1 MIIIFSENRMGHML
15 KSMRKKLLLSLCLL
29 VGLTAVLAGCTT
41 EKQEDA
47 PSAGIASNEKVVT
60 MSWPRDIGPMNPHLY
75 NPSQMF
81 AQSMIFESLV
91 AYKDGKIEP
100 NLAESWTVSPDGKV
114 YTFKIRPNVQF
125 SDGTPFTAKN
135 VKRNFDA
142 FMNNKNMH
150 TWLGMVN
157 MLDKTE
163 AVDHTTFK
171 LTLKEAYYPT
181 LYDLAVVRPVRFLA
195 DAGFPDNGDTSK
207 EVKKPI
213 GTGPWVLSEYKRDEY
228 AVFTP
233 NEHYWGDKPKVEKI
247 IVKVIP
253 DGETRALAF
262 EKGDLDLIYGEGVIS
277 FDAYQQLQQ
286 TGNYVTKLSEPIG
299 ARDLVLNTMNP
310 KLADI
315 RVRQALHHG
324 FNKQAMVEGVTLGME
339 EKADNILPPNL
350 PYANVAPMSVDYNVE
365 QAKALLDQAGWILP
379 AGKTIREKEGQ
390 PLQLELIYDKADLVQ
405 KSFAETLQAEWANI
419 GVKLDITGVELTVY
433 IQRRKANDF
442 DMNFYS
448 TFGAP
453 YDPHSFMT
461 AVIQNGYGVSDTLVA
476 LPMKAEL
483 DKEVKEGMSTTDE
496 QLRTKLFGSVLTTL
510 QEQSSIIP
518 ISYIKKIAL
527 YQKRVTQFN
536 FPSNRDEHPF
546 YGIDTK

>member
-1 MIIIFSENRMGHML
+1 MCHML
-15 KSMRKKLLLSLCLL
+15 KSMRKKVLLSLCLL

-41 EKQEDA
+41 QKQENA
-47 PSAGIASNEKVVT
+47 PSAGIASSEKVVT

-157 MLDKTE
+157 RLDKTE
-163 AVDHTTFK
+163 AVDDTTFK

-195 DAGFPDNGDTSK
+195 DAGFPDSGDTSK
-207 EVKKPI
+207 EIKKPI
-213 GTGPWVLSEYKRDEY
+213 GTGPWVLSEYKKDEY

-286 TGNYVTKLSEPIG
+286 SGNYVTKLSEPIG

-310 KLADI
+310 KLADL

-365 QAKALLDQAGWILP
+365 QANALLDQAGWTLP
-379 AGKTIREKEGQ
+379 AGKTIREKEGE

-483 DKEVKEGMSTTDE
+483 DQEVKEGMSTTDE
-496 QLRTKLFGSVLTTL
+496 QLRSKLFGSVLTTL

-518 ISYIKKIAL
+518 ISYIKKIAV
-527 YQKRVTQFN
+527 YQKRVTEFN